1 MSMTD
6 TNRVNSVLGAM
17 LGINAFPT
25 FTTAA
30 HVRLGS
36 SAPASTTNMGELPG
50 GSGYTTG
57 GTTATF
63 AMSASGKAQGPLIA
77 LSWTNSGATWS
88 VVGVEIWDSAGS
100 PLRWFW
106 GTWTGQ
112 PISVATGNTFSVA
125 TNAITLD
132 ASQW

>member
-1 MSMTD
+1 MAMTD
-6 TNRVNSVLGAM
+6 TTRVNSVLGAM
-17 LGINAFPT
+17 LGINAFPA

-36 SAPASTTNMGELPG
+36 SAPASTTNMGELAG

-57 GTTATF
+57 GTTALFTM
-63 AMSASGKAQGPLIA
+63 AASAQAQGPGTA
-77 LSWTNSGATWS
+77 LSWTNSGLAWS
-88 VVGVEIWDSAGS
+88 IVGIEIWDQAAT

-112 PISVATGNTFSVA
+112 PISVANGNTFSVA
-125 TNAITLD
+125 VNAITLN
-132 ASQW
+132 ATNW